1 MTVLPAMRRRAGRVL
16 LACLL
21 GWLLSWAL
29 LVLLAWLVL
38 PSIAW
43 SAPAVG
49 QWLGE
54 RAQMPVQVQAVRS
67 HWTRRGPVLELQGLA
82 LGDGGQVQVGRARL
96 QLAIYTGLLPG
107 HALTQVQLDGLD
119 LQLRRADDGRWQID
133 GLAATGAG
141 QGDPLDALSRLGE
154 IQVRGARL
162 QVDAPQLQIQ
172 RTIERVDL
180 RLRVDGERVR
190 AGLHGWLGQEDAPLQ
205 AVLDIDRQRGD
216 GRLWTGS
223 RALQLSSWQ
232 PLLQFDGATLAEG
245 RGQAD
250 VWLDIG
256 SWQLQQAR
264 AQLRLEKLQLQG
276 ASGQQLQL
284 QQVQLGGRW
293 QRQGEGWQLQLP
305 LLRIDDA
312 AMDGLQLAWGE
323 QIQLQAP
330 RLALGPWLQL
340 LALSEQVPASIRQ
353 WLRQARPQ
361 VQLQQVAWQGQ
372 ARGRWRGQAERVE
385 LEFAAVGTAP
395 GVRGLGGQVQAD
407 EQGIEIQ
414 LDGQRQ
420 VQFDWPTGF
429 GVTHQLT
436 FDGRVGIWPVQDDW
450 QVGTTALRV
459 QGTDYG
465 AWLRGGMRLHADGR
479 LPRMDLAAELDDAPM
494 TAAKRFWV
502 RSKMS
507 QGAIDW
513 LDAALVGGHVRDGQ
527 GLVSGELADWPFDDN
542 DGRFEARARIDDGVV
557 HFADGWD
564 DLAAVDGEVAFVG
577 PGFELS
583 GNGRLGQV
591 PVPAFSARIEHFGQ
605 PHLQVRAQ
613 GQGQA
618 ESLLQLLRRSPL
630 HDDYG
635 ATLDALS
642 AQGPAR
648 VGFRLD
654 HALGHGEARVGGTV
668 DLDGVKLAER
678 RWDLALEQVRGQ
690 AEYSNQG
697 FAAPQLRAR
706 LQGAPVAVSLRAGGH
721 GLDSN
726 QVFQARLDGE
736 QAVTDLLARA
746 PELGW
751 LSRYLQGRSQWQI
764 GVDVPREAG
773 SNGRP
778 MAVLSLNSDLR
789 GTRMNLP
796 APLAKAAD
804 ASLPTQVRAPLPM
817 GSGPLE
823 ISFGQRLGLQVES
836 RAAGTAV
843 LATLGSSR
851 ALGRLP
857 DSGLKVNGRT
867 ARLDALAWLAV
878 AKGEHG
884 DGQGPR
890 AASDSDD
897 DTGLVLREID
907 LQAEQLLLAGGQFAQ
922 TRLRLTP
929 GNARVAVQLDGP
941 SLAGS
946 LVVPDAQGATVVGRL
961 QRLHWRA
968 DGATATAASGN
979 DNEPPAASAF
989 NPAAIPPLALDV
1001 AQLQIGERAL
1011 GSALLRSRQL
1021 ADGIQ
1026 VDVLQLR
1033 SPGQAIDVQGSW
1045 RGSGAQGRT
1054 QLQAQVNSQD
1064 FGQLSGQQGQLRGG
1078 QGTVV
1083 LQAQW
1088 AGGPQDFSLAGLHG
1102 SLQLNARNGQLLE
1115 VEPGAGRVLGL
1126 LSLTQ
1131 LPRRMLLDFRD
1142 LYSKGLAFN
1151 EVKAEVGF
1159 ARGIA
1164 RSQTISIDSAAA
1176 QIRIAGQADLVAQ
1189 TFDQTVEVSPHSG
1202 NLLTVVGAVAGG
1214 PVGAAVGAAANA
1226 VLAKPLGELG
1236 ARTYHVSGPWK
1247 EPQVQV
1253 LERNAARPPAAPAR
1267 AADTDN
1273 ESRRD

>member
-1 MTVLPAMRRRAGRVL
+1 MDVLPAMRRRAGRVL

-21 GWLLSWAL
+21 GWLLGWAA
-29 LVLLAWLVL
+29 LVLLASLVL
-38 PSIAW
+38 PRVVW

-54 RAQMPVQVQAVRS
+54 RAQMPVQVQAVHS

-119 LQLRRADDGRWQID
+119 LQLRRADDGRWQVD
-133 GLAATGAG
+133 GLAAAG
-141 QGDPLDALSRLGE
+141 PGQEDPLDALSRLGE

-162 QVDAPQLQIQ
+162 QVEAPQLQIQ

-180 RLRVDGERVR
+180 RLRVDGDRLR
-190 AGLHGWLGQEDAPLQ
+190 AGLHGWLGQDDAPLQ

-245 RGQAD
+245 EGKAD
-250 VWLDIG
+250 VWLDIQG
-256 SWQLQQAR
+256 WQLQQAR
-264 AQLRLEKLQLQG
+264 AEVVLEQLQLQG
-276 ASGQQLQL
+276 AAGERLQL

-293 QRQGEGWQLQLP
+293 QRQDAGWLLQLP
-305 LLRIDDA
+305 RLRIDDA
-312 AMDGLQLAWGE
+312 AMDGMQLAWGE

-340 LALSEQVPASIRQ
+340 LALSEQVPASTRH

-361 VQLQQVAWQGQ
+361 VELLQVAWQGQ
-372 ARGRWRGQAERVE
+372 PQGRWRGQAAQVE
-385 LEFAAVGTAP
+385 LGFAAVGSAP
-395 GVRGLGGQVQAD
+395 GLRGLGGQVQAD
-407 EQGIEIQ
+407 EQGIEIL

-429 GVTHQLT
+429 GQTHRLQL
-436 FDGRVGIWPVQDDW
+436 DGRIGIWPEQADW
-450 QVGTTALRV
+450 RVATSALRV
-459 QGTDYG
+459 QGTDYA
-465 AWLRGGMRLHADGR
+465 AWVRGGMRLHADGR
-479 LPRMDLAAELDDAPM
+479 LPRMDLAADLDDAPM

-527 GLVSGELADWPFDDN
+527 GLVSGELDDWPFDDR

-557 HFADGWD
+557 HFADGWQ
-564 DLAAVDGEVAFVG
+564 DLSGVDGEVAFIG
-577 PGFELS
+577 PGFELT
-583 GNGRLGQV
+583 GRGGLGAVQV
-591 PVPAFSARIEHFGQ
+591 GGFSARIAHFGD
-605 PHLQVRAQ
+605 PLLQVRAQ

-618 ESLLQLLRRSPL
+618 GGLLQLLRGSPL
-630 HDDYG
+630 HADY
-635 ATLDALS
+635 AASLDALS

-648 VGFRLD
+648 VRFSLD
-654 HALGHGEARVGGTV
+654 HALGDGQPQVAGTV
-668 DLDGVKLAER
+668 DLDGVRLADR
-678 RWDLALEQVRGQ
+678 RWDLVLEQVRGQ
-690 AEYSNQG
+690 AEYGNKG
-697 FAAPQLRAR
+697 FSAPALQAR
-706 LQGAPVAVSLRAGGH
+706 LQGTPMAVALHAGGYTP
-721 GLDSN
+721 DSN
-726 QVFQARLDGE
+726 QAFQARFAGE
-736 QAVTDLLARA
+736 QSITDLLARA
-746 PELGW
+746 PELNW
-751 LSRYLQGRSQWQI
+751 LARYLQGRSQWQI
-764 GVDVPREAG
+764 GVDVPRDAG

-789 GTRMNLP
+789 GTRMRLP
-796 APLAKAAD
+796 APLAKAAE
-804 ASLPTQVRAPLPM
+804 ASLPTQVRAPLPV
-817 GSGPLE
+817 GSGPLD
-823 ISFGQRLGLQVES
+823 ISFGQRLGLQVQS

-851 ALGRLP
+851 AQGVLP

-878 AKGEHG
+878 AKGELG
-884 DGQGPR
+884 EDEQDQGTADSGNE
-890 AASDSDD
+890 AA
-897 DTGLVLREID
+897 LVLREID
-907 LQAEQLLLAGGQFAQ
+907 LRAEQLLLAGGQFAQ

-941 SLAGS
+941 GLAGS
-946 LVVPDAQGATVVGRL
+946 LVVPDAQGATVVGHL
-961 QRLHWRA
+961 QRLHWRPDTGA
-968 DGATATAASGN
+968 APVIDNDG
-979 DNEPPAASAF
+979 DPPAPGAF
-989 NPAAIPPLALDV
+989 NPAGIPPLALDV
-1001 AQLQIGERAL
+1001 AELRVGERAL

-1045 RGSGAQGRT
+1045 RGRGADART
-1054 QLQAQVNSQD
+1054 QLQAQVSSQD

-1078 QGTVV
+1078 QGTAV

-1088 AGGPQDFSLAGLHG
+1088 PGGPQDFSLAGLHG
-1102 SLQLNARNGQLLE
+1102 TLQLTARNGQLLE

-1159 ARGIA
+1159 ERGIA
-1164 RSQTISIDSAAA
+1164 RSQAISIDSAAA

-1226 VLAKPLGELG
+1226 VLAKPLGEIG

-1253 LERNAARPPAAPAR
+1253 LERNAFRLPAAA
-1267 AADTDN
+1267 AADTDH
-1273 ESRRD
+1273 ESPQD